1 MQVYVKAEITDNARR
16 VLEAR
21 YLCRD
26 TQGQIAETPEDM
38 FGRVAHHLAQVETN
52 WQASGGS
59 QAAAEWE
66 ERFYDALVRLDFLP
80 NSPTLM
86 NAGLPLGQLS
96 ACFVLPVGD
105 SMEEIFDALKH
116 MALIQ
121 QSGGGTGFSFSRL
134 RPKGDVVSSTSGRS
148 SGPVSFMRIFDCATE
163 NVRQGG
169 KRRGANMGI
178 LRVDHPDIREFIE
191 AKLDGQSFRNF
202 NLSVGATDEFMK
214 AALSRE
220 RQPLEFALRHPRS
233 GQTTQLVPADEL
245 FAEMAQAAWRTGD
258 PGLIFLD
265 AINRAN
271 PTPQVGEIEATN
283 PCGEVPLLSYE
294 ACNLASINLSHTVRA
309 EGDGYAVDWEK
320 LAKIV
325 KLTMRFLDNVIEA
338 SRWPVPETAEVAR
351 ANRKVGLGVMGFAE
365 MLILLGI
372 AYDSDRAVT
381 VAEELMRFLAEKA
394 RAASQ
399 ELAHERGVFPNWPK
413 SAHARHHLRLRN
425 ATCTSIA
432 PTGTLSI
439 IAGTS
444 AGIEPLFALAY
455 RRHVLDG
462 QTLVDVNPLFIRHA
476 RQQGFYSQRM
486 MQQLQERGSLTSLA
500 EVPAPAKTLFPTA
513 LDIAPEAHLRIQAA
527 FQKHVDN
534 AVSKTINLPQTA
546 TPEDIAAI
554 YRQAWDM
561 GLKGITVFRY
571 GSKGQQVLEL
581 GSDETPEEHEH
592 FVRCDPQSCRL

>member
-1 MQVYVKAEITDNARR
+1 MLDHAKAEITDNARR

-26 TQGQIAETPEDM
+26 KQGQVIEAPEEM
-38 FGRVAHHLAQVETN
+38 FRRVAHHLAQVELN
-52 WQASGGS
+52 FGGR
-59 QAAAEWE
+59 QAAGEWE

-214 AALSRE
+214 AAHDRRTL
-220 RQPLEFALRHPRS
+220 ALHHPRS
-233 GQTTQLVPADEL
+233 SQTTQTVPADEL

-271 PTPQVGEIEATN
+271 PTPEVGQIEATN
-283 PCGEVPLLSYE
+283 PCGEVPLLSFE
-294 ACNLASINLSHTVRA
+294 ACNLASINLSHMVRD
-309 EGDGYAVDWEK
+309 EGANAVIDWDK
-320 LAKIV
+320 LADLV
-325 KLTMRFLDNVIEA
+325 KVTMRFLDNVIDA
-338 SRWPVPETAEVAR
+338 SRWPVPETAEIAR

-372 AYDSDRAVT
+372 PYDSNRAVA

-413 SAHARHHLRLRN
+413 SIHARHHLRLRN
-425 ATCTSIA
+425 TTCTSIA

-462 QTLVDVNPLFIRHA
+462 QTLVDVNPLFVRHA
-476 RQQGFYSQRM
+476 RQQGFYSERL
-486 MQQLQERGSLTSLA
+486 MQQLQEKGSLTSLID
-500 EVPAPAKTLFPTA
+500 VPAAAKTLFPTA
-513 LDIAPEAHLRIQAA
+513 LDIAPEAHLCIQAA
-527 FQKHVDN
+527 FQKYVDN
-534 AVSKTINLPQTA
+534 AVSKTINLPETA
-546 TPEDIAAI
+546 TPNDIAAI
-554 YRQAWDM
+554 YRRAWEM

-581 GSDETPEEHEH
+581 GSEETPEEHEH

>member
-1 MQVYVKAEITDNARR
+1 MPHSVKAEITDNARR

-26 TQGQIAETPEDM
+26 KQGQIVETPEDM
-38 FGRVAHHLAQVETN
+38 FRRVAHHIAQVETRYQGN
-52 WQASGGS
+52 
-59 QAAAEWE
+59 QAAGAWE

-214 AALSRE
+214 SALSRE
-220 RQPLEFALRHPRS
+220 RTEFALRHPRS
-233 GQTTQLVPADEL
+233 AQTVGTVRTDEL
-245 FAEMAQAAWRTGD
+245 FAEMALAAWKTGD
-258 PGLIFLD
+258 PGLVFLD
-265 AINRAN
+265 TINRSN
-271 PTPQVGEIEATN
+271 PTPEIGSIEATN
-283 PCGEVPLLSYE
+283 PCGEIPLLAHE
-294 ACNLASINLSHTVRA
+294 ACNLASINLSHMVRR
-309 EGDGYAVDWEK
+309 EGDVFATDWEK
-320 LAKIV
+320 LGDLV
-325 KLTMRFLDNVIEA
+325 KLTMRFLDNVIDA
-338 SRWPVPETAEVAR
+338 SRWPVPETAEIAK

-372 AYDSDRAVT
+372 SYDSDQAVKI
-381 VAEELMRFLAEKA
+381 AEELMRFLADQA

-399 ELAHERGVFPNWPK
+399 ELAKERGVFPNWPK
-413 SAHARHHLRLRN
+413 SAYARQGIRLRN

-462 QTLVDVNPLFIRHA
+462 QTLVDVNPLFVRHA
-476 RQQGFYSQRM
+476 RQQGFYSERL
-486 MQQLQERGSLTSLA
+486 MQQLEKRGSLTGLA
-500 EVPAPAKTLFPTA
+500 DVPAEAKALFPTA
-513 LDIAPEAHLRIQAA
+513 LGIAPQAHLRIQAA
-527 FQKHVDN
+527 FQKYVDN
-534 AVSKTINLPQTA
+534 AVSKTINLPETA
-546 TPEDIAAI
+546 TPENIAAI
-554 YRQAWDM
+554 YRQAWEM

-581 GSDETPEEHEH
+581 GGQETPEAHEH